1 MNGKSPTNP
10 PTRPT
15 RPPHVTVPSAGGQ
28 IIYDTTFSAS
38 PSSSPYVL
46 RITLPGSFPSEPP
59 IITLLE
65 PSPSVHPILN
75 RDMECVNLSSLRN
88 WGRGDNGVTLL
99 KVVEE
104 VASSLVSRSPVVN
117 YASSAQYNHAP
128 PSYDNAMGASASA
141 SAGASASASGGAGTT
156 RNRRSLDR
164 QDSSDGNFHMP
175 LPPVPSSFPDL
186 ESMPQSSLQRLLN
199 DDVALSIY
207 VSNLPAVKTMEELQQ
222 SIFEGNYQSAKNN
235 LSQEE
240 EMGSLH
246 AEVEVL
252 KSQLIE
258 KINKF
263 HEIRDSQASLLS
275 GMSPTELYET
285 LKSGADESLAKSDA
299 ISDDFLSGKIG
310 IDKFVE
316 DYSKVRQ
323 EYHGRMAKLEKIDR
337 QKRMY

>member
-1 MNGKSPTNP
+1 MVA
-10 PTRPT
+10 RC
-15 RPPHVTVPSAGGQ
+15 H
-28 IIYDTTFSAS
+28 
-38 PSSSPYVL
+38 
-46 RITLPGSFPSEPP
+46 
-59 IITLLE
+59 
-65 PSPSVHPILN
+65 
-75 RDMECVNLSSLRN
+75 SLR
-88 WGRGDNGVTLL
+88 
-99 KVVEE
+99 
-104 VASSLVSRSPVVN
+104 
-117 YASSAQYNHAP
+117 
-128 PSYDNAMGASASA
+128 
-141 SAGASASASGGAGTT
+141 SASGAAQ
-156 RNRRSLDR
+156 RSSAPGLH
-164 QDSSDGNFHMP
+164 FA
-175 LPPVPSSFPDL
+175 
-186 ESMPQSSLQRLLN
+186 PQRKLW
-199 DDVALSIY
+199 Y
-207 VSNLPAVKTMEELQQ
+207 MEELQQ